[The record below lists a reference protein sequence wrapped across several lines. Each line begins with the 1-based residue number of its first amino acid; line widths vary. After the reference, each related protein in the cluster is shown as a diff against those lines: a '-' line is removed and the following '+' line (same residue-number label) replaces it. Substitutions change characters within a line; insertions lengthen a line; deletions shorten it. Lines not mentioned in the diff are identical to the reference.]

1 MKKLFIAVSLIILVG
16 CTKEC
21 DCIYYS
27 EESTTSSPTWKTTYQ
42 SKWDDC
48 EEDDFGTSEYT
59 HTDGSVTKT
68 HTYVKCK

>member
-1 MKKLFIAVSLIILVG
+1 MKKLLIAVSLIALVS

-21 DCIYYS
+21 DCTYYS
-27 EESTTSSPTWKTTYQ
+27 EESTTANPTWKTTYQ

-59 HTDGSVTKT
+59 NYDGTKTKT
-68 HTYVKCK
+68 HTFVKCK

>member
-1 MKKLFIAVSLIILVG
+1 MKKLFIAVSLITLVS

-21 DCIYYS
+21 DCTYYS
-27 EESTTSSPTWKTTYQ
+27 EESTTASPSWKTTYQ

-48 EEDDFGTSEYT
+48 EEKDFGTSTYN
-59 HTDGSVTKT
+59 HYDGTVTKT